1 MTSRRN
7 LCVRINICVCCEVC
21 ALEVG
26 VLMVYVCVSYVMCV
40 ELVVSVLSLCPV
52 PQSSAAVA
60 VAVAMGCDAM

>member
-1 MTSRRN
+1 
-7 LCVRINICVCCEVC
+7 
-21 ALEVG
+21 
-26 VLMVYVCVSYVMCV
+26 V